1 MIQRNTY
8 TSRKNNPPQ
17 KFIPRRDLFPD
28 TELPPPGRTAT
39 KTTGGSGSPYREQS
53 GNSFYKI
60 STGREQTAG
69 PYRNNVSGKEQT
81 GSQYNKSQQAQSQ
94 ARIQPIASGKGQSN
108 KSQPLP
114 LQQPLKPVKQQSLLP
129 ANPAVLFF
137 LLAGG
142 FLLWPKLKAFQ
153 PGLTAGIES
162 AFRNVLDNPQSIQM
176 LRTLGPYMEVNEQ
189 DAVYGAAGFMEA
201 ISTFRDVMNHTYQDR
216 HRNTIQHVPSN
227 PAARKIEAI
236 KAVKPYIAQSSHKQ
250 LGKFIGAYDTID
262 QLNRN
267 IEIYRNNRSLAGD
280 RKASAIESIGEILN
294 VVRPVLPREHREKA
308 DKAIQVLKMAE
319 VVGTAEKLSRDG
331 KKDKASTQEKTSAA
345 PSEKPAEAA
354 ETTDRTD
361 QIQKMMGS
369 FAPMLNDEQK
379 QSMDLIM
386 KMAQMLTQPGSDAQ
400 EPNSEGN

>member
-1 MIQRNTY
+1 
-8 TSRKNNPPQ
+8 
-17 KFIPRRDLFPD
+17 
-28 TELPPPGRTAT
+28 
-39 KTTGGSGSPYREQS
+39 
-53 GNSFYKI
+53 
-60 STGREQTAG
+60 
-69 PYRNNVSGKEQT
+69 
-81 GSQYNKSQQAQSQ
+81 
-94 ARIQPIASGKGQSN
+94 
-108 KSQPLP
+108 
-114 LQQPLKPVKQQSLLP
+114 
-129 ANPAVLFF
+129 
-137 LLAGG
+137 
-142 FLLWPKLKAFQ
+142 
-153 PGLTAGIES
+153 
-162 AFRNVLDNPQSIQM
+162 
-176 LRTLGPYMEVNEQ
+176 
-189 DAVYGAAGFMEA
+189 
-201 ISTFRDVMNHTYQDR
+201 MNHTYQDR

-227 PAARKIEAI
+227 PAARKLEAI

-331 KKDKASTQEKTSAA
+331 KKDKASTQKKTGDDVQEKTSAA

-354 ETTDRTD
+354 ETADRTD